1 MEEAFS
7 MALTLRELF
16 NETQERFQLRCLA
29 AEDAMDHVVT
39 WVHLV
44 EDDSMVD
51 FFWGNELLV
60 TSGCLARTAEG
71 LCHLVER
78 LNEKHCVGLV
88 INVGKYVEQVPQEVI
103 DLCDQLRVPLFTMP
117 WEMYITGFVKFC
129 CSRINQSS
137 QEGED
142 LSKAVVRAILSPN
155 EQGDYYTKLTDYF
168 DNDAGYQLLAVF
180 VDVSDQVRRL
190 GLHIAE
196 LRFHTALNNWGFRY
210 LVFPYEG
217 RYVMVLNQTDPQ
229 VTEQIA
235 HHLVDIYHAT
245 RAEENMR
252 INVGIGE
259 PVKEVTQLTSAYHS
273 ALSAVRR
280 AQLTRVDVVR
290 FRDMSFYKLLY
301 SLPSSRLM
309 MEYYH
314 EVMGP
319 LLEHDKKHGSSY
331 LETLCRYLLHD
342 GSLQAVADEMYTHR
356 NTVNYRMGRIREI
369 LGSNLATHEECFPYL
384 MAYYIG
390 VILKEQDDYRE

>member
-1 MEEAFS
+1 
-7 MALTLRELF
+7 
-16 NETQERFQLRCLA
+16 
-29 AEDAMDHVVT
+29 
-39 WVHLV
+39 
-44 EDDSMVD
+44 
-51 FFWGNELLV
+51 
-60 TSGCLARTAEG
+60 
-71 LCHLVER
+71 
-78 LNEKHCVGLV
+78 
-88 INVGKYVEQVPQEVI
+88 
-103 DLCDQLRVPLFTMP
+103 
-117 WEMYITGFVKFC
+117 
-129 CSRINQSS
+129 
-137 QEGED
+137 
-142 LSKAVVRAILSPN
+142 
-155 EQGDYYTKLTDYF
+155 
-168 DNDAGYQLLAVF
+168 
-180 VDVSDQVRRL
+180 
-190 GLHIAE
+190 
-196 LRFHTALNNWGFRY
+196 
-210 LVFPYEG
+210 
-217 RYVMVLNQTDPQ
+217 MVLNQTDPQ

-245 RAEENMR
+245 RSEENMR

-314 EVMGP
+314 EVMDP
-319 LLEHDKKHGSSY
+319 LLEHDKKHGSNY

-369 LGSNLATHEECFPYL
+369 LGNNLATHEECFPYL

-390 VILKEQDDYRE
+390 VILKAQDDYQEG